1 MFHSTTI
8 NAVASTLQDLLIKRT
23 LQLDNTYFQESESK
37 INTCEKLWVSRFT
50 SSFLQFMQGA
60 FATCIVMYWEPDS
73 N

>member
-37 INTCEKLWVSRFT
+37 INTCEKL
-50 SSFLQFMQGA
+50 
-60 FATCIVMYWEPDS
+60 
-73 N
+73 